1 MGLSEENR
9 KDIVIYRIE
18 RAFAALEQAKG
29 NLQMGYLEIT
39 ANRLYYAAYYAA
51 SALLIANEIRVRS
64 HEGCIGQFNLH
75 FVKTE
80 VVSREMGKLFSKL
93 FDMRL
98 TGDYSDRFD
107 LTEAD
112 VVPNIQPTE
121 EFIIKVTDLAK
132 QKLGLDSEPSQSEES
147 EPSPD

>member
-1 MGLSEENR
+1 MGLTDENR
-9 KDIVIYRIE
+9 KDIVIYRSE

-51 SALLIANEIRVRS
+51 SALLIANEIRVKS

-75 FVKTE
+75 LVKTGL
-80 VVSREMGKLFSKL
+80 VPIDMGKLFSTL

-107 LTEAD
+107 LMEED

-121 EFIIKVTDLAK
+121 NFITKVTDLAK
-132 QKLGLDSEPSQSEES
+132 EKLNS
-147 EPSPD
+147 

>member
-1 MGLSEENR
+1 MGLTDENR
-9 KDIVIYRIE
+9 KDIVIYRSE

-51 SALLIANEIRVRS
+51 SALLIANEIRVKS

-75 FVKTE
+75 FVKTGL
-80 VVSREMGKLFSKL
+80 VPIEMGKLFSIL

-107 LTEAD
+107 LSEED
-112 VVPNIQPTE
+112 VVPNILPTQD
-121 EFIIKVTDLAK
+121 FIIKVTSLAK
-132 QKLGLDSEPSQSEES
+132 EKLGL
-147 EPSPD
+147 

>member
-1 MGLSEENR
+1 MGLTDENR
-9 KDIVIYRIE
+9 KDIVTYRIE
-18 RAFAALEQAKG
+18 RAFVALEQAKG
-29 NLQMGYLEIT
+29 NQQMGYLEIT

-51 SALLIANEIRVRS
+51 SALLIANEIRVKS

-75 FVKTE
+75 FVKTGQIP
-80 VVSREMGKLFSKL
+80 VEMGKLFSTL

-107 LTEAD
+107 LTEED

-121 EFIIKVTDLAK
+121 DFIKKVTDMAK
-132 QKLGLDSEPSQSEES
+132 EQLGLNTNEQPKSLNLKS
-147 EPSPD
+147 

>member
-1 MGLSEENR
+1 MGLTDENR
-9 KDIVIYRIE
+9 KDIVTYRIE
-18 RAFAALEQAKG
+18 RAFVALEQAKG
-29 NLQMGYLEIT
+29 NRQMGYLEIT

-51 SALLIANEIRVRS
+51 SALLIANEIRVKS

-75 FVKTE
+75 FVKTGQ
-80 VVSREMGKLFSKL
+80 VSVEMGKLFSTL

-107 LTEAD
+107 LTEED

-121 EFIIKVTDLAK
+121 DFIIKVSDMAK
-132 QKLGLDSEPSQSEES
+132 AQLGLNPT
-147 EPSPD
+147 PNP

>member
-1 MGLSEENR
+1 MGLNDENR
-9 KDIVIYRIE
+9 KDIVAYRIE
-18 RAFAALEQAKG
+18 RAFVALEQAKG

-51 SALLIANEIRVRS
+51 SALLIANEIRVKS

-75 FVKTE
+75 FVKTGLIP
-80 VVSREMGKLFSKL
+80 VEMGKLFSTL

-107 LTEAD
+107 LTEED
-112 VVPNIQPTE
+112 VVPSIQPTE
-121 EFIIKVTDLAK
+121 DFIKKVTDMAK
-132 QKLGLDSEPSQSEES
+132 EKLDVHGNAKMT
-147 EPSPD
+147 

>member
-1 MGLSEENR
+1 MGLTDENR
-9 KDIVIYRIE
+9 KDIVIYSSE

-51 SALLIANEIRVRS
+51 SALLIANEIRVKS

-75 FVKTE
+75 FVKTGL
-80 VVSREMGKLFSKL
+80 VSIEMGKLFSIL

-107 LTEAD
+107 LTEED
-112 VVPNIQPTE
+112 VVPNIKPTQD
-121 EFIIKVTDLAK
+121 FIIKVTNLAK
-132 QKLGLDSEPSQSEES
+132 EKIGL
-147 EPSPD
+147 

>member
-1 MGLSEENR
+1 MGLTDENR
-9 KDIVIYRIE
+9 KDIVTYRIE
-18 RAFAALEQAKG
+18 RAFVALEQAKG
-29 NLQMGYLEIT
+29 NQQMGYLEIT

-51 SALLIANEIRVRS
+51 SALLIANEIRVKS

-75 FVKTE
+75 FVKTGQIS
-80 VVSREMGKLFSKL
+80 VEMGKLFSTL

-107 LTEAD
+107 LTEDD

-121 EFIIKVTDLAK
+121 DFIKKVTDMAK
-132 QKLGLDSEPSQSEES
+132 EQLGLNTQTTPES
-147 EPSPD
+147 

>member
-1 MGLSEENR
+1 MGLTDENR

-18 RAFAALEQAKG
+18 RAFVALEQAKG
-29 NLQMGYLEIT
+29 NLKMNYLEIT

-64 HEGCIGQFNLH
+64 HEGCIGQFSLH
-75 FVKTE
+75 FVKTG
-80 VVSREMGKLFSKL
+80 VVSREMGKLFSTL

-107 LTEAD
+107 LTEED

-121 EFIIKVTDLAK
+121 DFVVLVTNLAK
-132 QKLGLDSEPSQSEES
+132 EKMNLVDSTPS
-147 EPSPD
+147 

>member
-1 MGLSEENR
+1 MGLTDENR
-9 KDIVIYRIE
+9 KDIVTYRIE
-18 RAFAALEQAKG
+18 RAFVALEQAKG

-51 SALLIANEIRVRS
+51 SALLIANEIRVKS

-75 FVKTE
+75 FVKTGL
-80 VVSREMGKLFSKL
+80 VSIEMGKLFSTL

-107 LTEAD
+107 LTEED
-112 VVPNIQPTE
+112 VTPNIQPTE
-121 EFIIKVTDLAK
+121 DFVAEVTELAK
-132 QKLGLDSEPSQSEES
+132 KKLES
-147 EPSPD
+147 KSNLEI

>member
-9 KDIVIYRIE
+9 KDIVTYRIE

-51 SALLIANEIRVRS
+51 SALLIANEIRVKS

-75 FVKTE
+75 FVKTGQ
-80 VVSREMGKLFSKL
+80 VPVEMGKLFSTL

-107 LTEAD
+107 LTEGD

-121 EFIIKVTDLAK
+121 DFIIKVSRLAK
-132 QKLGLDSEPSQSEES
+132 EKLES
-147 EPSPD
+147 LKP

>member
-1 MGLSEENR
+1 MGLTDENR
-9 KDIVIYRIE
+9 KGIVIYRSE

-51 SALLIANEIRVRS
+51 SALLIANEIRVKS

-75 FVKTE
+75 FVKTGL
-80 VVSREMGKLFSKL
+80 VPIEMGKLFSIL

-107 LTEAD
+107 LTEED
-112 VVPNIQPTE
+112 VVPNIQPTQD
-121 EFIIKVTDLAK
+121 FIIKVTNLAK
-132 QKLGLDSEPSQSEES
+132 EKIGL
-147 EPSPD
+147 

>member
-1 MGLSEENR
+1 MGLTDENR
-9 KDIVIYRIE
+9 KDIVTYRIE
-18 RAFAALEQAKG
+18 RAIVALEQAKG
-29 NLQMGYLEIT
+29 NLEMGYLEIT

-51 SALLIANEIRVRS
+51 SALLIANEIRVKS

-75 FVKTE
+75 FVKTGL
-80 VVSREMGKLFSKL
+80 VPVEMGKLFSIL

-107 LTEAD
+107 LTDDD

-121 EFIIKVTDLAK
+121 DFVIKVSEMAK
-132 QKLGLDSEPSQSEES
+132 AKLMHNPEI
-147 EPSPD
+147 

>member
-1 MGLSEENR
+1 MGLTDENR
-9 KDIVIYRIE
+9 KDIVIYRSE

-51 SALLIANEIRVRS
+51 SALLIANEIRVKS

-75 FVKTE
+75 FVKTGL
-80 VVSREMGKLFSKL
+80 VPIEMGKLFSIL

-107 LTEAD
+107 LTEED
-112 VVPNIQPTE
+112 VVPNIQPTQD
-121 EFIIKVTDLAK
+121 FIIKVTDLAK
-132 QKLGLDSEPSQSEES
+132 ETLGL
-147 EPSPD
+147 

>member
-1 MGLSEENR
+1 MGLTDENR
-9 KDIVIYRIE
+9 KDIVIYRSE

-51 SALLIANEIRVRS
+51 SALLIANEIRVKS

-75 FVKTE
+75 FVKTGL
-80 VVSREMGKLFSKL
+80 VPIEMGKLFSIL

-107 LTEAD
+107 LTEED
-112 VVPNIQPTE
+112 VVPNILPTQD
-121 EFIIKVTDLAK
+121 FIIKVTNLAK
-132 QKLGLDSEPSQSEES
+132 EKIGL
-147 EPSPD
+147 

>member
-1 MGLSEENR
+1 MGLAEQNR

-29 NLQMGYLEIT
+29 NLQMHYLEIT

-51 SALLIANEIRVRS
+51 SALLIANGIRVKS
-64 HEGCIGQFNLH
+64 HEGCIGQFHLH
-75 FVKTE
+75 FVKTGL
-80 VVSREMGKLFSKL
+80 VPLEMGKLFSTL

-107 LTEAD
+107 LTEDD

-121 EFIIKVTDLAK
+121 DFIVKVSELAK
-132 QKLGLDSEPSQSEES
+132 EKLGVNP
-147 EPSPD
+147 

>member
-1 MGLSEENR
+1 MGLTDENR
-9 KDIVIYRIE
+9 KDIVIYRSE

-51 SALLIANEIRVRS
+51 SALLIANEIRVKS

-75 FVKTE
+75 FVKTGL
-80 VVSREMGKLFSKL
+80 VPIEMGKLFSIL

-107 LTEAD
+107 LTEED
-112 VVPNIQPTE
+112 VVPNILPTQD
-121 EFIIKVTDLAK
+121 FIIKVTDLAK
-132 QKLGLDSEPSQSEES
+132 EKLGL
-147 EPSPD
+147 

>member
-1 MGLSEENR
+1 MGLTDENR
-9 KDIVIYRIE
+9 KDIVIYRSE

-51 SALLIANEIRVRS
+51 SALLIANEIRVKS

-75 FVKTE
+75 FVKTGL
-80 VVSREMGKLFSKL
+80 VPIEMGKLFSIL

-107 LTEAD
+107 LTEED
-112 VVPNIQPTE
+112 VVPNIQPTQD
-121 EFIIKVTDLAK
+121 FIIKVTNLAK
-132 QKLGLDSEPSQSEES
+132 GKIGL
-147 EPSPD
+147 